1 MRARAPFLAASAL
14 ALAVAGAAGVV
25 AQVEGGDRGVA
36 PIDSGGSYE
45 VGDIHVDVS
54 ARTADA
60 ARLGGW
66 RLAQRKAWAQLSQR
80 LGAGGGAVSDGTLDG
95 MVSGI
100 VIGHEQIGP
109 TRYIATLGVLFNR
122 ARAGAVLGISAY
134 AERSPPLLVLPV
146 QWSGGVGQVFEGRS
160 DWQAAWARFRTGN
173 SAIDYVR
180 PGGTGPDSLLL
191 TVGQTGR
198 PGRGWWRTLLDEYG
212 ASGIVMPTARLYR
225 QWPGGPVVGV
235 FQARY
240 GADNKLLGTV
250 TLRVGSEDGLARLL
264 DTGVARLDDLY
275 QRALRLG
282 YLNPDPTL
290 SPPPQ
295 PKPTPTD
302 VPADGGLAQIVS
314 GLEGTATAGGTPA
327 AGQGIAVTVQFDTPG
342 AGAVAAT
349 EAAVRG
355 IPGVRQAQTTSL
367 ALGGQSLMRVLY
379 DGDPELL
386 RTSLQSRGFQVFG
399 SGQTLRIRRAPQL
412 VPADV
417 SAGTGGG

>member
-1 MRARAPFLAASAL
+1 MPRRAPFLAASAL
-14 ALAVAGAAGVV
+14 ALAVVGAAGVL
-25 AQVEGGDRGVA
+25 AQVEGGSRGVA
-36 PIDSGGSYE
+36 PVDSGGSYE
-45 VGDIHVDVS
+45 VSDIHVDVS
-54 ARTADA
+54 ARTADE

-66 RLAQRKAWAQLSQR
+66 RLAQRKAYAQLAAR
-80 LGAGGGAVSDGTLDG
+80 LGVGGGTVSDGTLDG

-109 TRYIATLGVLFNR
+109 TRYIATLGVLFDR
-122 ARAGAVLGISAY
+122 ARAGGVLGISAY
-134 AERSPPLLVLPV
+134 AERSPPLLVMPV
-146 QWSGGVGQVFEGRS
+146 LWSGGVGQVFEGRS

-180 PGGTGPDSLLL
+180 PSGTGPDSLLL
-191 TVGQTGR
+191 NVGQTGR
-198 PGRGWWRTLLDEYG
+198 PGRGWWRTILDEYG
-212 ASGIVMPTARLYR
+212 ASGILIPTARLYR
-225 QWPGGPVVGV
+225 QWPGGPVIGV

-240 GADNKLLGTV
+240 GADNQLLGSI
-250 TLRVGSEDGLARLL
+250 TLRVGSEEGLPRLL
-264 DTGVARLDDLY
+264 DAGVARLDDLY

-290 SPPPQ
+290 SPPPA

-302 VPADGGLAQIVS
+302 LPDADLAQIVS
-314 GLEGTATAGGTPA
+314 GLDTPSAPGSATG
-327 AGQGIAVTVQFDTPG
+327 GQGAAVSVQFDTPG

-367 ALGGQSLMRVLY
+367 ALGGQSVMRVLF

-399 SGQTLRIRRAPQL
+399 SGQSLRIRRAPQL
-412 VPADV
+412 LPPDV
-417 SAGTGGG
+417 SAGPGGG